1 MDCMPN
7 ALPCYTWAEVRK
19 DDSQAGRWK
28 EELFI
33 KRLQYLNYLEI
44 AQNSKLLLD
53 TVIKSILF
61 ETSKAMKFI
70 WLEQKRTTST
80 NSSQIQSQIH
90 ILLMNAFMSG
100 YTSLL

>member
-1 MDCMPN
+1 MLCRATLEQKYARMIP
-7 ALPCYTWAEVRK
+7 
-19 DDSQAGRWK
+19 QAGRWK

-33 KRLQYLNYLEI
+33 KRLQSLNYLEI

-70 WLEQKRTTST
+70 
-80 NSSQIQSQIH
+80 
-90 ILLMNAFMSG
+90 
-100 YTSLL
+100 